1 MGMNRKTK
9 KAGIVLLVLLL
20 AVGVL
25 AACGNTNNA
34 GNGKGAGATADP
46 TTAATDAPKEK
57 VTLRILGENNV
68 EEFPA
73 GTDVNNNVIINE
85 LRERTGYDIQWEL
98 LPKDPEV
105 ARQKLNVLMA
115 SGDTPDLIIMNDK
128 AVFGNFV
135 QQGLL
140 TPLNDLLESDGPD
153 IKGTLSEDQWK
164 SASFD
169 DQIFAVR
176 TVNFSSAINGLLARK
191 DLLAAAGVGEI
202 KTQEEFYQ
210 ALKALKAKDPSIIP
224 YAANLAQGLT
234 SLDAIASMFYPPV
247 DYVQQDGK
255 VVYTP
260 LLPAAKEFLAFANKL
275 YAEGLIDPEA
285 IVSKSENL
293 KEKLVSGQAA
303 MSTLGWY
310 EEPSISKA
318 LAEKKPGA
326 EMVFMAPPVGDN
338 GAAGFSRNSTTAKYF
353 MIPKASK
360 HAREAVQFLNRVA
373 NDEIINMISFG
384 IDGTHYETKDG
395 KIVAL
400 PEQENIRYRVY
411 YNMFDTVELGLQR
424 LEQKG
429 FAPYFEAVNKTAKYE
444 NVVNLVP
451 PVELVDKTNQELI
464 DLRNEYFLKIITGA
478 LPLSAYDEYV
488 AKFKQLGGEAVIEAL
503 NAAYNGT

>member
-360 HAREAVQFLNRVA
+360 HAREAVQFLNSVA

-384 IDGTHYETKDG
+384 INGTHYETKDG
-395 KIVAL
+395 KIAAL

-429 FAPYFEAVNKTAKYE
+429 FAPYFEAVDKTAKYE

>member
-1 MGMNRKTK
+1 MGMNKKTK
-9 KAGIVLLVLLL
+9 KMGIVLLLLML
-20 AVGVL
+20 TASAL
-25 AACGNTNNA
+25 AACGNTKNA
-34 GNGKGAGATADP
+34 GNGKGADASAAP
-46 TTAATDAPKEK
+46 TTAATKAPKEK
-57 VTLRILGENNV
+57 VTLRILGENNM

-73 GTDVNNNVIINE
+73 GSDVNNNVIINE
-85 LRERTGYDIQWEL
+85 LRERTGFDIQWEL
-98 LPKDPEV
+98 MPKDPEV

-115 SGDTPDLIIMNDK
+115 SGDTPDLIILSNK
-128 AVFGNFV
+128 GIFGNFV

-153 IKGTLSEDQWK
+153 IKSTLTEEQWK
-164 SASFD
+164 SATFE
-169 DQIFAVR
+169 DQIYAVR
-176 TVNFSSAINGLLARK
+176 TVNFSSAVNGLLARK

-224 YAANLAQGLT
+224 YAANLAQGLS

-275 YAEGLIDPEA
+275 YAEGLIDQEA

-303 MSTLGWY
+303 MSTVGWY

-360 HAREAVQFLNRVA
+360 HAQEVMQFLNKVT
-373 NDEIINMISFG
+373 NDEIINLISFG
-384 IDGTHYETKDG
+384 LEGTHYELKDS
-395 KIVAL
+395 KLVAL

-411 YNMFDTVELGLQR
+411 YNMFDTIELGLQR

-429 FAPYFEAVNKTAKYE
+429 FAPYFEAVNKTAKHE

-464 DLRNEYFLKIITGA
+464 DLRNEYFLKMITGA

-488 AKFKQLGGEAVIEAL
+488 TKFKKLGGEAVIEAL
-503 NAAYNGT
+503 NTAYNGN

>member
-1 MGMNRKTK
+1 MGMNGKTK

-34 GNGKGAGATADP
+34 GNGKGAGASADP

-395 KIVAL
+395 KIAAL

-429 FAPYFEAVNKTAKYE
+429 FAPYFEAVDKTAKYE